1 MDSESSCYCDTL
13 KQVAIGNVGVRFCC
27 LIVAF
32 VNAISLH
39 PVLVMYTCL
48 FCAIFHTYTD
58 GLIRKI

>member
-1 MDSESSCYCDTL
+1 MDSESSCYCNTL
-13 KQVAIGNVGVRFCC
+13 KQVAIGNVGLGFCG
-27 LIVAF
+27 LMVAF
-32 VNAISLH
+32 VNVISLH